1 MMTEQTNVLTIPYSE
16 DLLLSLKESKESF
29 ETEAR
34 LLLAVKLYEMGRITT
49 GLAAQL
55 AGMDRVSFIFS
66 LNHFG
71 LSPIGVDA
79 DEIEQD
85 MASA

>member
-1 MMTEQTNVLTIPYSE
+1 MASEMNVLTIPYSE
-16 DLLLSLKESKESF
+16 DLLLSLKESKASF

-34 LLLAVKLYEMGRITT
+34 LLLAIKLYELGRIST

-66 LNHFG
+66 LDHFG
-71 LSPIGVDA
+71 LSPIGIDPN
-79 DEIEQD
+79 ELEQD
-85 MASA
+85 MANA